1 MLVSMEKVL
10 NKAAAQGY
18 GVVAPNVYNAATVE
32 AAFQAADEFQSPLIM
47 DVYDELDIEKIAD
60 AVQFFSKRYAHIAT
74 VLNLDHSKTYEVAV
88 RAIRCGFTSIMADR
102 SSLAFEENVRQ
113 VAEIVK
119 MAHAVGVSVEAE
131 LGHVGQGVQYAQDRD
146 AGLTRVEE
154 AQTYIERTQVD
165 ALAVAVGTAHGR
177 YVGTPSLDFERL
189 ADLKKRCSVPLVL
202 HGGSSS
208 GDANLKKAV
217 ETGISKV
224 NIGTDLRTAGAAA
237 VTEYLQGCEYPDYVK
252 MIEAGQVGYKE
263 MIQHYMTLFGSKG
276 KNE

>member
-1 MLVSMEKVL
+1 MLVSMERVL
-10 NKAAAQGY
+10 NRAAAEGY

-32 AAFQAADEFQSPLIM
+32 AAFQAADEFHSPLIM

-60 AVQFFSKRYAHIAT
+60 AVRFFAKRYDHIAT

-102 SSLAFEENVRQ
+102 SNLEFEENVRQ
-113 VAEIVK
+113 VSEIVK

-131 LGHVGQGVQYAQDRD
+131 LGHVGQGAQYAKDRD

-154 AQTYIERTQVD
+154 AETYIERTQVD

-189 ADLKKRCSVPLVL
+189 ADLKARCSVPLVL

-208 GDANLKKAV
+208 GDANLRKAV

-237 VTEYLQGCEYPDYVK
+237 VTAYLDGCEYPDYVK
-252 MIEAGQVGYKE
+252 MIDTGQVGYKE
-263 MIQHYMTLFGSKG
+263 MIQHYMTLFGSRG

>member
-154 AQTYIERTQVD
+154 AKTYIERTQVD